1 MDEPRGLML
10 PPPSTDTRSREPAMT
25 LKTHLAL
32 AAALCLGASIATAQT
47 AAPAKPAAKPAAKTA
62 KAAPAPAVAEPGP
75 ASAEQMAAAE
85 RVHYGTYDC
94 EFGKTA
100 EVSTLPKYPGYAEV
114 KSGKQ
119 SWLMKPVASST
130 GAIRLEDMKGQF
142 LVIQIANKSML
153 FDSKSGQRVLDGCVN
168 EKQKESAAAVAAAA
182 NK

>member
-1 MDEPRGLML
+1 
-10 PPPSTDTRSREPAMT
+10 MT
-25 LKTHLAL
+25 LKTRLAL
-32 AAALCLGASIATAQT
+32 AAALCLGASLATAQT
-47 AAPAKPAAKPAAKTA
+47 AAPAKPAAKPAAKAAKPA
-62 KAAPAPAVAEPGP
+62 KAAPAAVAEPGP

>member
-1 MDEPRGLML
+1 M
-10 PPPSTDTRSREPAMT
+10 S

-47 AAPAKPAAKPAAKTA
+47 AAPAKPAAKPAAKATKPA
-62 KAAPAPAVAEPGP
+62 KAAPAAAVEPGP

>member
-1 MDEPRGLML
+1 
-10 PPPSTDTRSREPAMT
+10 MT
-25 LKTHLAL
+25 LKTRLAL
-32 AAALCLGASIATAQT
+32 TAALCLGASLATAQT
-47 AAPAKPAAKPAAKTA
+47 AAPAKPAAKPAAKAAKPA
-62 KAAPAPAVAEPGP
+62 KAAPAAVAEPGP